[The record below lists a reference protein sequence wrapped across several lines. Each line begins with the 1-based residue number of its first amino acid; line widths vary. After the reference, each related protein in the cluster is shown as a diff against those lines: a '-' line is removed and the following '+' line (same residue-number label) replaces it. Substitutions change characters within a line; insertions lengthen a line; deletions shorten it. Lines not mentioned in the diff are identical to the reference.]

1 MRKLDEVRKEITEND
16 REIARLFE
24 KRMNLSREVAEY
36 KLANGMNVFD
46 GSREQAVTENFSAAI
61 KDKQFEPA
69 AVRLICELMNIS
81 KQYQR
86 TITSAPSP
94 AAAVVGGR
102 IVCQGT
108 LGAYG
113 EEAAHCY
120 FGQEAKVDC
129 LAHFEDVFAAVA
141 SGEAE
146 YGIVPI
152 ENSSTGA
159 IGDVYDL
166 FGEYDCRI
174 VGEYVLKINHNLL
187 ACERASLETINEVY
201 SHSQG
206 FEQCTAFLKKYPKLN
221 LIPYHNTAVSAKFVA
236 ESGDITK
243 AAIASKRAAQIYN
256 LKTLAEN
263 INNNYNNYTRFVVI
277 SKNASYDAD
286 ADKVSVMLRLVHKQG
301 SLCGLMRHFA
311 DYGINLL
318 KIESRPIPNKS
329 WEYSFFIDFAASLN
343 DEKTNGLIDELKKSS
358 LAFKLLGNYKA
369 KNN

>member
-1 MRKLDEVRKEITEND
+1 MRSLDEVRKEITEND

-24 KRMNLSREVAEY
+24 KRMNLSKEVADY
-36 KLANGMNVFD
+36 KRANNMNVFD
-46 GSREQAVTENFSAAI
+46 ASREQKVIENFSGVI
-61 KDKQFEPA
+61 ENKLFEPA

-86 TITSAPSP
+86 TITNDISEGAGSRCS
-94 AAAVVGGR
+94 GR

-108 LGAYG
+108 VGAYG

-120 FGQEAKVDC
+120 FGPDTKIDC
-129 LAHFEDVFAAVA
+129 LAQFSDVFAAVA
-141 SGEAE
+141 NGEAA

-166 FGEYDCRI
+166 FTEYDCHI
-174 VGEYVLKINHNLL
+174 AGEYILKINHNLL
-187 ACERASLETINEVY
+187 ACEGATISTITDVY

-206 FEQCTAFLKKYPKLN
+206 FEQCTNFLKKYPKLN
-221 LIPYHNTAVSAKFVA
+221 LVPYHNTAVSAKFVS

-243 AAIASKRAAQIYN
+243 AAIASKRASEIYN
-256 LKTLAEN
+256 MKILAEN

-277 SKNASYDAD
+277 AKNICDTTG

-301 SLCGLMRHFA
+301 SLCELMKYFS
-311 DYGINLL
+311 DYNVNLL

-329 WEYSFFIDFAASLN
+329 WEYNFFIDFVANLN
-343 DEKTNGLIDELKKSS
+343 DKNMDGLIEKLKENSVS
-358 LAFKLLGNYKA
+358 FTLLGNYKA
-369 KNN
+369 M